1 VAMENL
7 KMLLANGD
15 LEMKGNSST
24 SDWENQYLRKTKNR
38 KEIKKNKQTNKEIEN
53 NRVFV

>member
-1 VAMENL
+1 MENL